1 MHYAGAAPLFSTSTF
16 LTQVLMQFVPTLDTI
31 GCTELV
37 PMSSIPCLTKTNST
51 DTQTI
56 QMLEALSRTLVSLMQ
71 PYTPQSVRFREQT
84 NTFSFRFQFI
94 IRCREAAAP
103 VQFYEHLI
111 LQISTT
117 QLSGGIFH
125 SICS

>member
-16 LTQVLMQFVPTLDTI
+16 LTQVLMQFVPALDTI

-71 PYTPQSVRFREQT
+71 PYTPQSVRFR
-84 NTFSFRFQFI
+84 
-94 IRCREAAAP
+94 
-103 VQFYEHLI
+103 
-111 LQISTT
+111 
-117 QLSGGIFH
+117 
-125 SICS
+125 